1 MEKLSS
7 SKRPHNSQMDA
18 TNIRKDKRNN
28 MTDEN
33 KNSLKTIC
41 NGLCEN
47 PFLFNQLDEEI
58 KEVTQLK
65 KAHRFV
71 YRFSIKH
78 IIILYVNRNCPKMR
92 ED

>member
-1 MEKLSS
+1 MGKLSG
-7 SKRPHNSQMDA
+7 SKRPYNFQVEV

-47 PFLFNQLDEEI
+47 PFLFNQLDEGI

-71 YRFSIKH
+71 YHFPQSI
-78 IIILYVNRNCPKMR
+78 L
-92 ED
+92 